1 MLVYISFLLVGAIS
15 GVLAGLLG
23 VGGGTIIVPFLVMIF
38 SMSDTNPEYIQH
50 MALATSLATIIVTSI
65 SSSKAHH
72 AHKAVRWDIVKK
84 ISIGILFGTFFGGI
98 VASSLSHMF
107 LTVFFV
113 VFLYLVAIQMLLNMK
128 PKQSRELPG
137 SLMTTFVGSIIGVVS
152 SLVGIGGGSLS
163 VPFMTYC
170 NIPMHTAVGTSA
182 AIGFPIAVAG
192 TIGYVVGGWNIPD
205 LPFGTIGYVNI
216 PAFICI
222 SVTCYITA
230 PLGAKL
236 SNNLPI
242 KTLKKFF
249 AIFLIFIATNMLV
262 KNFILN

>member
-1 MLVYISFLLVGAIS
+1 MLIYISYLFVGAVS
-15 GVLAGLLG
+15 GILAGLLG

-38 SMSDTNPEYIQH
+38 GMSNINPDYIQH
-50 MALATSLATIIVTSI
+50 MALGTSLATIIVTSI
-65 SSSKAHH
+65 SSSRAHH

-84 ISIGILFGTFFGGI
+84 ISIGILVGTFLGGL
-98 VASSLSHMF
+98 VASYLSNEF
-107 LTVFFV
+107 LTIFFII
-113 VFLYLVAIQMLLNMK
+113 FLYLVAVQMLLNIK
-128 PKQSRELPG
+128 PKQSRELPN
-137 SLMTTFVGSIIGVVS
+137 SIMTTFVGGIIGSVS

-192 TIGYVVGGWNIPD
+192 TFGYIAGGWNIQD
-205 LPFGTIGYVNI
+205 LPFATIGYVNL

-222 SVTCYITA
+222 SITCYITA
-230 PLGAKL
+230 PFGAKL

-249 AIFLIFIATNMLV
+249 AVFLILVGTNMLV